1 MADEDLGVDLPV
13 VPPWPDAP
21 PTASSLPHRPPRFSL
36 RARLLLAVTVVALV
50 GLLVADVAT
59 YTALKSFL
67 VDRIDSSLDTA
78 NRPLTNLLYEQTQ
91 SPREFGTDAA
101 DRAALAA
108 AAPGAY
114 VDWRTPDGDSIL
126 SGSTRGQYTTS
137 APRLPSQV
145 SGLQGVDD
153 VHYFTVHSRR
163 DGGPD
168 FRVRAEQLRDGST
181 LMVALPLDEVSRTLH
196 QLVVIAL
203 VVTGA
208 ALLAAIGLG
217 LWLVRIGLKPLRA
230 IETTASSIAGGDLSL
245 RVSEDDRT
253 EVGRLGGSLN
263 TMLGYIEDA
272 FARQAASEEQLRRFV
287 ADASHELRTPLSA
300 VSAYAEL
307 FERGAHERPADL
319 ARVMRGIR
327 VETARMQMLI
337 DDLLLLAR
345 LDEGRPL
352 ASERVNLIAVLDD
365 AVDAA
370 RAVGPDWPIT
380 LDAPTPAQVVG
391 DPMALRQVMDNLLA
405 NVRTHTPSGTRAVVS
420 VRVDGAEAQLAVA
433 DEGPGL
439 GPEDAARV
447 FERFYRVDA
456 SRSRVRGGSGL
467 GLAVVASI
475 VAAHRGRV
483 EVESTP
489 GHGATFVV
497 HLPLVA
503 AGANARTDGPD
514 EAVTGETPGPLPPG
528 DDPAIPARATRS
540 SDR

>member
-1 MADEDLGVDLPV
+1 VTADDPIADLTVSSTAAV
-13 VPPWPDAP
+13 TAAPPWPDAP
-21 PTASSLPHRPPRFSL
+21 PTAAPLPRRPPRFSL

-50 GLLVADVAT
+50 GLLVADIAT
-59 YTALKSFL
+59 YAALKSFL
-67 VDRIDSSLDTA
+67 VDRIDTSLDTA
-78 NRPLTNLLYEQTQ
+78 NRPLANFLLGPTD
-91 SPREFGTDAA
+91 PGGFGTDAA

-114 VDWRTPDGDSIL
+114 VDWRASDGAPIR
-126 SGSTRGQYTTS
+126 SGSTRGPYTTDT
-137 APRLPSQV
+137 PRLPTEV
-145 SGLQGVDD
+145 SGLRDIND
-153 VHYFTVHSRR
+153 VRYFTVHSRR

-181 LMVALPLDEVSRTLH
+181 LMVALPLDEVGRTLH
-196 QLVVIAL
+196 QLIVIEL

-208 ALLAAIGLG
+208 ALLAAVLLG
-217 LWLVRIGLKPLRA
+217 LWLVRIGLKPLRD
-230 IETTASSIAGGDLSL
+230 IESTASSIASGDLSL
-245 RVSEDDRT
+245 RVPEDDRT
-253 EVGRLGGSLN
+253 EVGRLGASLN

-352 ASERVNLIAVLDD
+352 AAERVDLVAVLDD

-380 LDAPTPAQVVG
+380 LDAPDAAEVIG
-391 DPMALRQVMDNLLA
+391 DPNALRQVMDNLLA

-420 VRVDGAEAQLAVA
+420 VGSDGSEIVLAVT
-433 DEGPGL
+433 DEGPGVD
-439 GPEDAARV
+439 PDDAARV
-447 FERFYRVDA
+447 FERFYRVDP

-475 VAAHRGRV
+475 VGAHGGRV
-483 EVESTP
+483 DVESSP
-489 GHGATFVV
+489 GEGATFRV
-497 HLPLVA
+497 HLPLAAAPVA
-503 AGANARTDGPD
+503 QTDPGSAVSAG
-514 EAVTGETPGPLPPG
+514 V
-528 DDPAIPARATRS
+528 TRS
-540 SDR
+540 SDQ